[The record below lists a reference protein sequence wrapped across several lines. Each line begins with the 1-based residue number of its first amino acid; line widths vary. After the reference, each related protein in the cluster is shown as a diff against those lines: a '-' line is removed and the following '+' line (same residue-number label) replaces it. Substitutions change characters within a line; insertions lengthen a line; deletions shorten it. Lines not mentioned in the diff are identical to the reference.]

1 MDALDLSCLDVESIR
16 VLYNKNLAMLQEKL
30 LSGAEWN
37 ETSDLRN
44 FVTQLEILLD
54 KKIRYTD
61 SVFNPEYQTSTTS
74 PKSL

>member
-16 VLYNKNLAMLQEKL
+16 TLYNKNLSMLHEKL

-37 ETSDLRN
+37 DTSDLRN

-54 KKIRYTD
+54 KKIRHTD
-61 SVFNPEYQTSTTS
+61 SIYNPEFQVMATT
-74 PKSL
+74 KSL